1 MINWSR
7 DERWVSPWMIE
18 VVRIP
23 RGVIN
28 KSLQKQ
34 AHIEQFHWD
43 FVNTQ
48 ESRIVRISWLL
59 FVDCT
64 TILPNLYSWLKFSC
78 SVVNPFSIC
87 NTIRCNMN
95 FLQNIP
101 KIFCRTSLR
110 FSAVGPLTT
119 MKASCF
125 HAFFI
130 EVTCDQVDVSLD
142 MKLWKILL
150 SFSKDIVERFDY
162 ANLYLWC
169 SSLYIY
175 AYFWGC
181 WPLL

>member
-64 TILPNLYSWLKFSC
+64 TILPNVYSCSKFSC
-78 SVVNPFSIC
+78 LLINSRYVIELGAIWIS
-87 NTIRCNMN
+87 
-95 FLQNIP
+95 
-101 KIFCRTSLR
+101 CRTSLR

-150 SFSKDIVERFDY
+150 SFSKDIVERFGY

>member
-43 FVNTQ
+43 FVNTR

-87 NTIRCNMN
+87 NSIRCNIN

-101 KIFCRTSLR
+101 KIFCSRTFGNYESLLL
-110 FSAVGPLTT
+110 SWI
-119 MKASCF
+119 F
-125 HAFFI
+125 HI
-130 EVTCDQVDVSLD
+130 QVIRDQVDVYAD
-142 MKLWKILL
+142 MKLWKILV
-150 SFSKDIVERFDY
+150 SFSKGIVERFDY

-169 SSLYIY
+169 SSLNMPVSE
-175 AYFWGC
+175 AAGLSC
-181 WPLL
+181 KESMDD